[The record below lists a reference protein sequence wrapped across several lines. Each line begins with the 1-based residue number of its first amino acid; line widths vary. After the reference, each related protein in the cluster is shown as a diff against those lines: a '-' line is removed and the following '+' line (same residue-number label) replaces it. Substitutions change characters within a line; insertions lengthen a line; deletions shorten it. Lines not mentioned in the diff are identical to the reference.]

1 MDSANSPNDTFNWWK
16 DSAATVMTTPD
27 TVTLS
32 GASSPIS
39 SSDGQGFEKPRGY
52 TGTGTEGK
60 GQGMDLKTLE
70 KPVPSS
76 RVAGY
81 PWYLVR
87 VSHFVQII
95 Y

>member
-1 MDSANSPNDTFNWWK
+1 MH
-16 DSAATVMTTPD
+16 
-27 TVTLS
+27 
-32 GASSPIS
+32 
-39 SSDGQGFEKPRGY
+39 SDGQGFEKPHGY

-81 PWYLVR
+81 PWYLLR
-87 VSHFVQII
+87 VFHFVQD
-95 Y
+95 YHYYLLTPPNRSFY

>member
-1 MDSANSPNDTFNWWK
+1 MAKSFVPCLPTLYRFMDYKRFILGFYPFNRCNIRF
-16 DSAATVMTTPD
+16 M
-27 TVTLS
+27 
-32 GASSPIS
+32 

-52 TGTGTEGK
+52 TGMGTEGK

-76 RVAGY
+76 RVTGY

-87 VSHFVQII
+87 VSHFVPII